1 MLCPVLVSFVLLRY
15 VKSGLV
21 RSRQSGLVPS
31 SPVESC
37 IVVSSPVTFGLVKL
51 SLGSRVRSGWVVSG
65 CVTLGQAWSRRA
77 KAVKSSWVMFS

>member
-1 MLCPVLVSFVLLRY
+1 MFCPVLVSFVLLRY

-31 SPVESC
+31 SLVESC

-65 CVTLGQAWSRRA
+65 CVTLGQAWSRRV